1 MGRLHVWLDDGEEA
15 ALLALMANGGFRSR
29 SDAVRSLLAKE
40 PVPSLSPVVTQASAP
55 PKASCNG
62 LVLEALAELQGAVAA
77 LQTEFA
83 EQVAKLRPKP
93 VMVPIA
99 MPVPDSQNPAVSRT
113 PRPSKPL
120 KATGQPRKA
129 ETRQNAKTEA
139 ICAIEPAT
147 EGGKD
152 IWDTPAPEIPKFNT
166 SLGSGPVPEE
176 PWRFGVYWIARCE
189 GCNRKRVDCTCSCHC
204 GRVNRWRCEAGDEFG
219 NLPMGH
225 LTEG

>member
-15 ALLALMANGGFRSR
+15 ALGEIMAQGGFRSR
-29 SDAVRSLLAKE
+29 SDAIRSLLAKE
-40 PVPSLSPVVTQASAP
+40 PNPSLVVTQLAP
-55 PKASCNG
+55 SDASCG
-62 LVLEALAELQGAVAA
+62 GQVLEALAGLRDAVTSLQAQVTELAS
-77 LQTEFA
+77 TP
-83 EQVAKLRPKP
+83 RPKP

-99 MPVPDSQNPAVSRT
+99 MPVPDSQIPVVSRT
-113 PRPSKPL
+113 PRPSKTL
-120 KATGQPRKA
+120 KATGQPRTA

-189 GCNRKRVDCTCSCHC
+189 GCNRKRGDCTCSCHC